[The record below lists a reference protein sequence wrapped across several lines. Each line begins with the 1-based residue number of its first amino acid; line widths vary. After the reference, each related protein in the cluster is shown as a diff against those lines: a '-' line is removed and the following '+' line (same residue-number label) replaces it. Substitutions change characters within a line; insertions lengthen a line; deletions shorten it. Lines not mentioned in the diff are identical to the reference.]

1 MSSCSCDVRIDDTL
15 TLEVMLSLCLESF
28 RYFLHPFLW
37 MSLPVILLHLRGIN
51 VVWCCDAFSWWHTS
65 RTLSFLCQIPFL
77 FVEKILLNFRS
88 PESSFLFPFSSSFW
102 HLVTVCSVAV
112 ISWGHTKSNER
123 LGCNLLPSQIS
134 LKRERDGER
143 ENKDMIGI
151 CREAW
156 ETKQECLLLV
166 NLISV
171 SLSHLCCLLSQVLCR
186 PHKWCKRHMDYL
198 LWPRKLSGDLT
209 RHQ

>member
-1 MSSCSCDVRIDDTL
+1 MRFLDDIPLEPSHSYVRSLFSVSRRFCSIFDL
-15 TLEVMLSLCLESF
+15 Q
-28 RYFLHPFLW
+28 
-37 MSLPVILLHLRGIN
+37 SLP
-51 VVWCCDAFSWWHTS
+51 
-65 RTLSFLCQIPFL
+65 
-77 FVEKILLNFRS
+77 
-88 PESSFLFPFSSSFW
+88 SSSPFPPSSW